1 MEKKYQVFIS
11 STYTDLI
18 EERKKVIDILLMA
31 DCIPAGMEAFVAT
44 DSEQFEVIKRVIDLC
59 DYYVLIIGRRYGSV
73 NPEKGISY
81 TEMEYEYA
89 ISKNI
94 PVLVFALDNSVELPP
109 EKTDTD
115 VHMLAK
121 LDDFRNKALN
131 NRLASIWH
139 SIDDLTGKVAIS
151 ITKAKTEISRP
162 GWQRGTD
169 YDEGS
174 LRRQIMSLQDENRM
188 LRSDLANLEETVHSL
203 TKQSDVQFENC
214 RMKIQYEYNMENYLG
229 KMDKKTGTITTDLK
243 TLFLIIATEMMDVSV
258 IEPVL
263 MKALEAQLPLKGE
276 TPKLKDRQFVKRIL
290 NQFKALDLV
299 YSRWDDDRRNLF
311 WGLTIKGE
319 KERDDQILIKNNKM
333 TISNNKT

>member
-11 STYTDLI
+11 STYNDLV
-18 EERKKVIDILLMA
+18 EERQKVLDTLLMA

-44 DSEQFEVIKRVIDLC
+44 DSEQFEVIKKVIDLC

-89 ISKNI
+89 ISKDI

-121 LDDFRNKALN
+121 LDDFRTKALN
-131 NRLASIWH
+131 NRLASIWR
-139 SIDDLTGKVAIS
+139 SIEDLTGKVAIS
-151 ITKAKTEISRP
+151 IMKAKTEVSRP

-174 LRRQIMSLQDENRM
+174 LRRQIMNLQEENTM
-188 LRSDLANLEETVHSL
+188 LKKDLKNLENTVHSL
-203 TKQSDVQFENC
+203 IEQSDVKFEDC
-214 RMKIQYEYNMENYLG
+214 KIKIPYEYRKENSFG
-229 KMDKKTGTITTDLK
+229 EMDKKKGTITTSLEK
-243 TLFLIIATEMMDVSV
+243 LFLIIATEMMDVTV
-258 IEPVL
+258 AEPVL
-263 MKALEAQLPLKGE
+263 MKALETQLPLKGE
-276 TPKLKDRQFVKRIL
+276 TPKLKDRQLVKRIL
-290 NQFKALDLV
+290 NQFRALDLV
-299 YSRWDDDRRNLF
+299 YSRWEDDRRNLF

-319 KERDDQILIKNNKM
+319 KERDDRILIKNNKL
-333 TISNNKT
+333 TIISSNI